1 MLLMV
6 EKVCHAMSAEVCHAI
21 HWHAKAYNKYMKCYS
36 KKESS

>member
-6 EKVCHAMSAEVCHAI
+6 EKGITAEVCHAI
-21 HWHAKAYNKYMKCYS
+21 HWHGKAYNKYMKCYS